1 MDLPDQQADTARLP
15 VNLEKP
21 SQMHRDD
28 FKDHAMDYVT
38 LPAHGL
44 NSAGQAPVVAPPDG
58 MVDLATWQRTQADLM
73 RFQELVAQV
82 GRELSE
88 PLTAALERV
97 NALVSTGRIDRG
109 GLKALMSEVDRARQ
123 AGIWCQ
129 QISRLSTGR
138 AHQTHERVH
147 LSNTVQGVLAH
158 RVREFQ
164 SQGLVVTQAMTP
176 VEVQADAPLLFG
188 LLNAAIDWATVS
200 AKGQLAVS
208 VDMQAW
214 PAHGQLCLKFP
225 FQDADQAHPT
235 GDAELPAAFN
245 SLNWHL
251 LDQYARSMGV
261 SIKRTVA
268 HHTAELVLAFPHTIS
283 PLLMVDAGDE
293 RDQGFATSVNSRPL
307 AGSHVLVVASRRDLR
322 LLVRESLKSM
332 GLVVDFV
339 SSVSEAVQFC
349 REALPHAIVF
359 ESNLRGQRFDHL
371 VESIRTEVPEFVLVE
386 VLEEGQAFDI
396 SSVSPT
402 GMARVGREVVMQS
415 LPSALIYELSRTM

>member
-1 MDLPDQQADTARLP
+1 MDLWAGGAQTSFS
-15 VNLEKP
+15 VNRTP
-21 SQMHRDD
+21 ISQMLRDE

-38 LPAHGL
+38 LPAQGL
-44 NSAGQAPVVAPPDG
+44 DASAHPPAVVPPEG
-58 MVDLATWQRTQADLM
+58 MVDVVTWQRTQADLM

-82 GRELSE
+82 GRELAE

-109 GLKALMSEVDRARQ
+109 GLKALLSEVDRARQ

-147 LSNTVQGVLAH
+147 LSNTAQSVLAH
-158 RVREFQ
+158 RAREFQ
-164 SQGLVVTQAMTP
+164 NLGIVVTQAMTP

-188 LLNAAIDWATVS
+188 LLNAALDWAVGH
-200 AKGQLAVS
+200 ARGQLAVS
-208 VDMQAW
+208 VAMQAW
-214 PAHGQLCLKFP
+214 PSHGQLLLKFP
-225 FQDADQAHPT
+225 FLGADQAQAA
-235 GDAELPAAFN
+235 GDSAVPQAFN
-245 SLNWHL
+245 SLHWHL

-261 SIKRTVA
+261 SIRRTVA
-268 HHTAELVLAFPHTIS
+268 AHMAELVLEFPHTVS

-322 LLVRESLKSM
+322 LLVREAIKSM

-349 REALPHAIVF
+349 RDGLPHAIVF
-359 ESNLRGQRFDHL
+359 ESNLRGQRFDLL
-371 VESIRTEVPEFVLVE
+371 VEGIRTEVPEFVWVE

-396 SSVSPT
+396 SSVSAT
-402 GMARVGREVVMQS
+402 GMARVGREAVMQS